1 MRIEVRACI
10 HCGEEKEIPQPKGFA
25 RNICKE
31 CRNKRSNQYNTAKA
45 IANGR
50 KVGQTGRVPYPLPEG
65 FKTTN
70 EYFRSLAKETFSIKN
85 REQSIELMRTRLN
98 ETLEKDNVMKWINGH
113 EEDKPKRITQI
124 KKDYPDTRYITWE
137 EYQKG
142 LGDDEVDS

>member
-85 REQSIELMRTRLN
+85 RKQSIELMRTRLN

-113 EEDKPKRITQI
+113 DEDKPKRITQI

>member
-113 EEDKPKRITQI
+113 DEDKPKRITQI